1 MKDELLWVFLLKSDL
16 TFARERFAFDWCEV
30 ACGQSR
36 QARHST
42 VPLTKKKFKATAIYF
57 WEDATHS
64 TPLRVGDH
72 LSSIQSILAFDRWV
86 NYPQFNNDRGFG
98 RIALLACILGI
109 VLGMHA
115 LVGIQLVLLQVGLL
129 PKHLIFGSKNEGC
142 SSSSNEEDLQ
152 IMILL
157 QWVLYII
164 VLCIFHLAEFFT
176 TAAFNPTA
184 TSADSFMVC
193 ITTSEYDY

>member
-1 MKDELLWVFLLKSDL
+1 MVRSRGKDKRAIHLPCAEKYLVHHSEGLPASKERMPHIQLLSML
-16 TFARERFAFDWCEV
+16 
-30 ACGQSR
+30 
-36 QARHST
+36 
-42 VPLTKKKFKATAIYF
+42 
-57 WEDATHS
+57 
-64 TPLRVGDH
+64 GDH

-115 LVGIQLVLLQVGLL
+115 FVGIQLVLLQVGLL

-164 VLCIFHLAEFFT
+164 ILCIFHLAEFFT

-184 TSADSFMVC
+184 TSADSFMVW
-193 ITTSEYDY
+193 ISTSEYDY